1 METISDTYMLASGL
15 PTRNHGDHIA
25 AVADCALDI
34 LSAALTFTVPHI
46 PNYQCAV
53 RIGRCGK
60 M

>member
-15 PTRNHGDHIA
+15 PTRNHGEHIA

-53 RIGRCGK
+53 RIGR
-60 M
+60 